1 MRQDFGHSRDFAA
14 LAVFLTICLGVMAI
28 GGAITS
34 TTVGTWYQT
43 LAKPAFAPPDWVF
56 GPVWTTLYIM
66 MAIAGWLAWRRAGL
80 RNPALSLFF
89 AQLALNLAWSGLFFG
104 MRWIGLAFIEI
115 LILWIAIAMTMRVFW
130 GIDRIAAV
138 LFVPYLVWV
147 GYAAALNG
155 AIWAIN
161 GQPFP

>member
-1 MRQDFGHSRDFAA
+1 MRQDFGHSRDFTA

-56 GPVWTTLYIM
+56 GPVWATLYIM

-80 RNPALSLFF
+80 RNPGLSLFI

-115 LILWIAIAMTMRVFW
+115 LILWIAIAMTMRAFW
-130 GIDRIAAV
+130 GIDRIAAL